1 MLRTKNPVD
10 ASAGDTGLPPVT
22 KQERRHLLALSW
34 GHALEWFDWAMFG
47 LLSVYIGHAFF
58 PSGNV
63 VAETLSALAVF
74 AVGFLARPI
83 GGVVFGVIADKVGR
97 KVIMVG
103 AIGAIAGSSLLI
115 GVLPGF
121 ESIGI
126 AAPIILVLL
135 RLIQGLSAGI
145 EAPLGTAY
153 AVELVPDRPGYV
165 AGFFSFFNNF
175 GNLLAPLS
183 AFTVSAVL
191 GAQLM
196 GDWGWRVPFIVG
208 GLFGIVVLYLRR
220 TLPETLPGRN
230 GEQLTEL
237 AKDDPARQG
246 TWATVR
252 EHWLAVVAVI
262 FIVGGMQS
270 FMYAFLTGVP
280 NLANGP
286 FGENS
291 TGVFAISTGLSIFL
305 TLGAL
310 LLVPHLDKV
319 RLSRWFVSARLL
331 TIPAIFLIL
340 IYSGPGLGTMAFVM
354 AVGGVLLLL
363 NATVFVVVANSMLP
377 ARARGTGVGLGYG
390 LGVAVFGGTS
400 SYILIWLQGQG
411 VYWLF
416 PVYVATLCALSVIFY
431 LLSKRKHGL
440 YFGR

>member
-1 MLRTKNPVD
+1 MLKNEAPAEAV
-10 ASAGDTGLPPVT
+10 AGDTGLTPVT
-22 KQERRHLLALSW
+22 RRERRHLLALSW

-83 GGVVFGVIADKVGR
+83 GGVVFGFIADKVGR
-97 KVIMVG
+97 KVIMIG

-115 GVLPGF
+115 GVLPGY
-121 ESIGI
+121 ETIGI
-126 AAPIILVLL
+126 AAPIILVTL

-153 AVELVPDRPGYV
+153 AVELVRDRPGYV

-191 GAQLM
+191 GAQMM
-196 GDWGWRVPFIVG
+196 GDWGWRVPFILG

-220 TLPETLPGRN
+220 TLPETLPGRSS
-230 GEQLTEL
+230 EQVANLEED
-237 AKDDPARQG
+237 ASARQG

-252 EHWLAVVAVI
+252 EHWLAIIAVI

-286 FGENS
+286 YGENP

-310 LLVPHLDKV
+310 LLVPHIDKV
-319 RLSRWFVSARLL
+319 KLSRWFVVGRLL

-340 IYSGPGLGTMAFVM
+340 VYSGPGLGTMAFVM
-354 AVGGVLLLL
+354 AIGGILLLL
-363 NATVFVVVANSMLP
+363 NATVFVVVANSVLP

-390 LGVAVFGGTS
+390 VGVALFGGTS
-400 SYILIWLQGQG
+400 SYILIWLQGHG
-411 VYWLF
+411 AYWLF
-416 PVYVATLCALSVIFY
+416 PVYVAALCALSVVFY
-431 LLSKRKHGL
+431 LLSKRKHGI